1 MGGLTLKFCKNCGA
15 KLKPGEKFCH
25 NCGTAIVLMTEENSK
40 DKKKVDDNTSF
51 NQKETKQN
59 KSTQG
64 SFDIIDGDQP
74 RKVDIKK
81 IGVVAGI
88 LIIILAFFGYH
99 SYSTNVNHVV
109 TGKAYSIFI
118 KPDNGKKYESGGYLV
133 FGKGSNKGKV
143 VSTDSK
149 SDAIDMS
156 KDSAKFADAWTK
168 NSDTERDDVDY
179 TFNKLRYTAT
189 KNSIKMTAY
198 LDSSNASVNNS
209 LNFLSLHDMK
219 VSGGTITGTGTF
231 TTEVYDDGDTDSYSV
246 QAVLK
251 PANY

>member
-1 MGGLTLKFCKNCGA
+1 
-15 KLKPGEKFCH
+15 
-25 NCGTAIVLMTEENSK
+25 
-40 DKKKVDDNTSF
+40 
-51 NQKETKQN
+51 
-59 KSTQG
+59 
-64 SFDIIDGDQP
+64 
-74 RKVDIKK
+74 
-81 IGVVAGI
+81 
-88 LIIILAFFGYH
+88 
-99 SYSTNVNHVV
+99 
-109 TGKAYSIFI
+109 
-118 KPDNGKKYESGGYLV
+118 
-133 FGKGSNKGKV
+133 
-143 VSTDSK
+143 
-149 SDAIDMS
+149 MS

-179 TFNKLRYTAT
+179 TFNELRYTAT